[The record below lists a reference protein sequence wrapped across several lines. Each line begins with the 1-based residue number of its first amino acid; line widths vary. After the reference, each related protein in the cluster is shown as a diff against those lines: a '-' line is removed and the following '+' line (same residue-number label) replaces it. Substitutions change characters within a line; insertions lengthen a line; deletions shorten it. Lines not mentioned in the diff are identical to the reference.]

1 MIQKWKM
8 CQIKIYQRP
17 PIQLS
22 AGGKNSFPH
31 NSKATH
37 SKKIQQPFKSALKEQ
52 SALWYL
58 LNMFNF
64 LIAICFQKLTRGP
77 CKFTIVI

>member
-1 MIQKWKM
+1 M

-52 SALWYL
+52 SAL
-58 LNMFNF
+58 
-64 LIAICFQKLTRGP
+64 
-77 CKFTIVI
+77 